1 MVKKKLNFRIVEVSE
16 SDRDYEHLYDDFK
29 KDYLNPD
36 MYVKDIVAKYDIP
49 PYIYREWSARVR
61 EEEGLAR
68 KPHCRFGSS
77 PYITPNRYIYRLSKC
92 YGIHKEIDGYK
103 EYFGKY
109 EDLETARLVRDKL
122 VEANWDRNVADE
134 LIKEYGYVKKTG
146 ANPDVLMPK
155 YDDFKHM
162 YLDEPTKYQDILE
175 RLNINAH
182 GYTWLLHK
190 LREEYGKDIK
200 KNKLRCYDPNH
211 PCNQP
216 KIPKPKVSKVKQKPM
231 RYLHKQRNG
240 KYTVTKVVDGVQRC
254 FGTYSNLKSAK
265 ARRNKLE
272 RNGWQT

>member
-1 MVKKKLNFRIVEVSE
+1 MRTLVKKKLNFRIVEVSE
-16 SDRDYEHLYDDFK
+16 SDREYEHLYNDFK

-77 PYITPNRYIYRLSKC
+77 PYITPNRYIYKLSKC
-92 YGIHKEIDGYK
+92 YGIHKEIDGVK

-122 VEANWDRNVADE
+122 VKANWDRSVADE
-134 LIKEYGYVKKTG
+134 LIKEYGYVKRTG

-162 YLDEPTKYQDILE
+162 YLDEPTKYEDMLE
-175 RLNINAH
+175 RLNINSH

-200 KNKLRCYDPNH
+200 KNKLRCYDPDW
-211 PCNQP
+211 
-216 KIPKPKVSKVKQKPM
+216 KPKKKEKPQKVKNRPM
-231 RYLHKQRNG
+231 RYIHKQRNG
-240 KYTVTKVVDGVQRC
+240 TFTVYRQTGGKYHS
-254 FGTYSNLKSAK
+254 FGTYRNLKTAK
-265 ARRNKLE
+265 NRRNELE